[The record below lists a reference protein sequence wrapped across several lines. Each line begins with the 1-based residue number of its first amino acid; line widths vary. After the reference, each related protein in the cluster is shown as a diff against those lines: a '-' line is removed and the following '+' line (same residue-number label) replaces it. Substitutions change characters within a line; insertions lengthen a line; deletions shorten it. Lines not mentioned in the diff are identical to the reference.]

1 MGRGEEDTVYC
12 FLLGG
17 YDLEMLEIRK
27 ILEAEEQMYIDLKLA
42 WGAKLSAYSAY
53 LNDTGHFVGIELVED
68 MEKPRHY
75 KAIDHHNE
83 YSGNPSAIEQVADLL
98 NIELNWYQKL
108 VAANDKSYI
117 GGMDAMGATQDEIAE
132 IRKADREAQGVTAY
146 DEEMAKKS
154 IKHYLERLHDLLLV
168 EALTPRFSAIT
179 DRLYPFRKLLITF
192 QDQLVYY
199 GEGKEKIVKNFD
211 ELIKQGK
218 AYHGGTKNGFFGL
231 VNGAFTIKETREIRN
246 IIIGLITKGSHV

>member
-1 MGRGEEDTVYC
+1 MGRGEEDTDYC

-27 ILEAEEQMYIDLKLA
+27 ILEAQEQKYIDLKLA
-42 WGAKLSAYSAY
+42 WGAKLSAYSGY

-68 MEKPRHY
+68 MVKPRHY

-98 NIELNWYQKL
+98 NIELNRYQKL
-108 VAANDKSYI
+108 VAANDKAYI
-117 GGMDAMGATQDEIAE
+117 SGMEALGATKDEIAE
-132 IRKADREAQGVTAY
+132 IREADRRVQGVTAY
-146 DEEMAKKS
+146 DEEMAEKS
-154 IKHYLERLHDLLLV
+154 IEHYLERIHDLLLV

-192 QDQLVYY
+192 QYQLVYY
-199 GEGKEKIVKNFD
+199 GEGKEKIVRNFD

-246 IIIGLITKGSHV
+246 IIIGLITKGRHV

>member
-1 MGRGEEDTVYC
+1 MGRGEENTDYC

-27 ILEAEEQMYIDLKLA
+27 LLVTNNQKYIDLKLS

-83 YSGNPSAIEQVADLL
+83 YSGNPSAIEQVAELL
-98 NIELNWYQKL
+98 GIELNRYQHL
-108 VAANDKSYI
+108 VAANDKAYI
-117 GGMDAMGATQDEIAE
+117 SGMEAMGATQDEIAE
-132 IRKADREAQGVTAY
+132 IRKADREAQGVSDY
-146 DEEMAKKS
+146 DENMAGKS
-154 IKHYLERLHDLLLV
+154 ILHHLIRIDDLLVV

-199 GEGKEKIVKNFD
+199 GEGKWKIVKNFD
-211 ELIKQGK
+211 GYVKQGK
-218 AYHGGTKNGFFGL
+218 AYHGGTETGFFGL
-231 VNGAFTIKETREIRN
+231 VNGAFTIKEAREIRN
-246 IIIGLITKGSHV
+246 IIIGLITEGSHV